1 MECMKLFGL
10 DFSLGLN
17 CKVNLFLLFL
27 LLLLFTFLFTWTHSK
42 PFWKLGLGSLVEFCK
57 FFLPG
62 RFQCFGPQDFSSSF
76 IKLFPVS
83 ICPCISSALILGEH
97 MDGGRV
103 GACERLRV

>member
-27 LLLLFTFLFTWTHSK
+27 LLLLLLFFFLIVIFFFLCLFRCFWITFLFTWTHSK
-42 PFWKLGLGSLVEFCK
+42 PFWKLGFWPLVEFCK

-62 RFQCFGPQDFSSSF
+62 RFQCFGPQNFSSSF

-83 ICPCISSALILGEH
+83 
-97 MDGGRV
+97 
-103 GACERLRV
+103 